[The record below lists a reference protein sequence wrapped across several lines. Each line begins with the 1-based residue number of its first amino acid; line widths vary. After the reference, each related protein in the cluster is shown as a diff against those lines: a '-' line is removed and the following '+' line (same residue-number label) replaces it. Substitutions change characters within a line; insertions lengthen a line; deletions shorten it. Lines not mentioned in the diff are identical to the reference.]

1 MGDISMAFQSYC
13 WNLGTTSFRVQ
24 NLNYKIERQL
34 QMLNELWS
42 NKENKIWDYFSQER
56 YYNIMHKEG
65 FVTGDAQRKDKD
77 ARQKTSGLVE
87 IGVIDKE
94 RRITEIG
101 YKIIEIIQDGVF
113 EDDNIFNIHKDSYI
127 YLKQLLKM
135 QKVATDMKVK
145 PFIVLIYL
153 LSNLG
158 YLTKEEFTFLLPL
171 CLKNSEA
178 KDMLETIKR
187 LRKSEITIED
197 IIKHRMNSMD
207 NYKEALEYMN
217 SNNIDTLEKF
227 AKVDMNRKSKDYS
240 KDLFE
245 FYKDLLDI
253 IKRELNEEE
262 INKISD
268 FIKIQSNKNSKVAKY
283 WKDYLGY
290 DPKNLFTD
298 EWKEYL
304 KTTKIFKA
312 KDIIE
317 FNTEFFRV
325 MQTAKWKATLEDY
338 ADLNRRYFSL
348 TDIIL
353 FKDDKVE
360 LDILPKYYFLN
371 IAEELLNTKFLS
383 NDEYK
388 EFIEKDIEFK
398 KIYNCLDININ
409 DIITQIR
416 VDYPQSRISLDNVKD
431 FIQDERFKRFEVLME
446 NKFNKENLI
455 MLFRDIEK
463 DNRKEVEEYLDC
475 EATIPT
481 ILEYILAIAWYR
493 ISNKQGNILN
503 FMRLS
508 LDANLLPKNH
518 AGGGTAD
525 IIYHYYKNE
534 IYNEH
539 DLLLE
544 ATLTDSTSQRKAEM
558 EPVSRHL
565 IRNKQEYDNETS
577 YAVFVANIL
586 NEEVLSDF
594 RGRRNHWYKGK
605 NNEAKQG
612 LKIIPLSISD
622 IVKILEKNLNYKQL
636 YKLFENAYNDTE
648 VNDLEWYDILVK
660 NQIENI

>member
-1 MGDISMAFQSYC
+1 MAFQSYC

-42 NKENKIWDYFSQER
+42 DRSNITWDGITQEK

-94 RRITEIG
+94 RKITEIG
-101 YKIIEIIQDGVF
+101 YKIIEIIKNNDF
-113 EDDNIFNIHKDSYI
+113 ESDNIFNIHKDSFI

-135 QKVATDMKVK
+135 QKTGTDMEVK

-153 LSNLG
+153 LSNLE
-158 YLTKEEFTFLLPL
+158 YLNRDEFTYLLPL
-171 CLKNSEA
+171 CLKNCEA
-178 KDMLETIKR
+178 KDMLITIKM
-187 LRKSEITIED
+187 LREKEITIED
-197 IIKHRMNSMD
+197 IIKNRMNSMK
-207 NYKEALEYMN
+207 NYQEALEFMN
-217 SNNIDTLEKF
+217 NNDIDTLEKF
-227 AKVDMNRKSKDYS
+227 AKVDMNRKSKEYS
-240 KDLFE
+240 KDLFK
-245 FYKDLLDI
+245 FYKDLLEI
-253 IKRELNEEE
+253 SQKEVNENDL
-262 INKISD
+262 NKILE
-268 FIKIQSNKNSKVAKY
+268 FIKMQSNKNSKVAKY
-283 WKDYLGY
+283 WKDYFGY
-290 DPKNLFTD
+290 DTKVIFTD
-298 EWKEYL
+298 EWKEYI
-304 KTTKIFKA
+304 KTTKIFNV
-312 KDIIE
+312 KDKIE
-317 FNTEFFRV
+317 FNTEFFRI
-325 MQTAKWKATLEDY
+325 MHTAKWKATLEDY

-353 FKDDKVE
+353 FKDNRVE
-360 LDILPKYYFLN
+360 LDILPRYYFLN
-371 IAEELLNTKFLS
+371 IAEKLLNTRFL
-383 NDEYK
+383 NTKEYK
-388 EFIEKDIEFK
+388 EYIEKDIKFED
-398 KIYNCLDININ
+398 IYDCLNININ

-416 VDYPQSRISLDNVKD
+416 VDYPESKISLDNVKE
-431 FIQDERFKRFEVLME
+431 FIQDERKKRFEELIE
-446 NKFNKENLI
+446 KRFKKENLI
-455 MLFRDIEK
+455 ELFRNIEN

-481 ILEYILAIAWYR
+481 ILEYVLAIAWYR
-493 ISNKQGNILN
+493 ISDKQGNILD
-503 FMRLS
+503 FMKLS

-525 IIYHYYKNE
+525 IIYHYYRNE
-534 IYNEH
+534 IYDEH

-594 RGRRNHWYKGK
+594 RGRKTHWYKGK
-605 NNEAKQG
+605 NDEAKQG
-612 LKIIPLSISD
+612 LKIIPLSIND
-622 IVKILEKNLNYKQL
+622 IIKILEKNLNYKQL
-636 YKLFENAYNDTE
+636 YELFENAYNDTKT
-648 VNDLEWYDILVK
+648 NDLEWYDILIKEPIK
-660 NQIENI
+660 NI

>member
-1 MGDISMAFQSYC
+1 MAFQSYC

-42 NKENKIWDYFSQER
+42 DRSNITWDGITQEK

-94 RRITEIG
+94 RKITEIG
-101 YKIIEIIQDGVF
+101 YKIIEIIKNNDF
-113 EDDNIFNIHKDSYI
+113 ESDNIFNIHKDSFI

-135 QKVATDMKVK
+135 QKTGTNMEVK

-153 LSNLG
+153 LSNLE
-158 YLTKEEFTFLLPL
+158 YLNRDEFTYLLPL
-171 CLKNSEA
+171 CLKNCEA
-178 KDMLETIKR
+178 KDMLITIKM
-187 LRKSEITIED
+187 LREKEITIED
-197 IIKHRMNSMD
+197 IIKNRMNSMK
-207 NYKEALEYMN
+207 NYQEALEFMN
-217 SNNIDTLEKF
+217 NNDIDTLEKF
-227 AKVDMNRKSKDYS
+227 AKVDMNRKSKEYS

-245 FYKDLLDI
+245 FYKYLLEVSQ
-253 IKRELNEEE
+253 RELNEDDL
-262 INKISD
+262 NKIIE
-268 FIKIQSNKNSKVAKY
+268 FIRIQSNKNSKVAKY
-283 WKDYLGY
+283 WKDYFGY
-290 DPKNLFTD
+290 STKAIFTD
-298 EWKEYL
+298 EWKEYI
-304 KTTKIFKA
+304 KTTRIFNA
-312 KDIIE
+312 KDKIE
-317 FNTEFFRV
+317 FNTEFFRI
-325 MQTAKWKATLEDY
+325 MHTAKWKATLEDY

-353 FKDDKVE
+353 FKDNRVE
-360 LDILPKYYFLN
+360 LDILPRYYFLN
-371 IAEELLNTKFLS
+371 IAEELLNTKFL
-383 NDEYK
+383 NTKEYK
-388 EFIEKDIEFK
+388 EYIEKDIKFEE
-398 KIYNCLDININ
+398 IYDCLDININ

-416 VDYPQSRISLDNVKD
+416 VDYPESKISLDNVKE
-431 FIQDERFKRFEVLME
+431 FIQDERKKRFEELIE
-446 NKFNKENLI
+446 KRFKKENLI
-455 MLFRDIEK
+455 ELFRNIEN

-481 ILEYILAIAWYR
+481 ILEYVLAIAWYR
-493 ISNKQGNILN
+493 ISDKQGNILD
-503 FMRLS
+503 FMKLS

-525 IIYHYYKNE
+525 IIYHYYRNE
-534 IYNEH
+534 IYDEH

-594 RGRRNHWYKGK
+594 RGRRTHWYKGK
-605 NNEAKQG
+605 NDEVKQG
-612 LKIIPLSISD
+612 LKIIPLSIND
-622 IVKILEKNLNYKQL
+622 IIKILEKNLNYKQL
-636 YKLFENAYNDTE
+636 YELFENAYNDTKT
-648 VNDLEWYDILVK
+648 NDLEWYDILIKEPIK
-660 NQIENI
+660 NI

>member
-1 MGDISMAFQSYC
+1 MAFQSYC

-42 NKENKIWDYFSQER
+42 DRSNITWNGITQEK

-94 RRITEIG
+94 RKITEIG
-101 YKIIEIIQDGVF
+101 YKIIEIIKNNDF
-113 EDDNIFNIHKDSYI
+113 ESDNIFNIHKDSFI

-135 QKVATDMKVK
+135 QKTGINMEVK

-153 LSNLG
+153 LSNLE
-158 YLTKEEFTFLLPL
+158 YLNRDEFTYLLPL
-171 CLKNSEA
+171 CLKNCEA
-178 KDMLETIKR
+178 KDMLITIKM
-187 LRKSEITIED
+187 LREKEITIED
-197 IIKHRMNSMD
+197 IIKNRMNSMK
-207 NYKEALEYMN
+207 NYQEALEFMN
-217 SNNIDTLEKF
+217 NNDIDTLEKF
-227 AKVDMNRKSKDYS
+227 AKVDMNRKSKEYS

-245 FYKDLLDI
+245 FYKYLLEVSQ
-253 IKRELNEEE
+253 RELNEDDL
-262 INKISD
+262 NKIIE
-268 FIKIQSNKNSKVAKY
+268 FIRIQSNKNSKVAKY
-283 WKDYLGY
+283 WKDYFGY
-290 DPKNLFTD
+290 STKAIFTD
-298 EWKEYL
+298 EWKEYI
-304 KTTKIFKA
+304 KTTRIFNA
-312 KDIIE
+312 KDKIE
-317 FNTEFFRV
+317 FNTEFFRI
-325 MQTAKWKATLEDY
+325 MHTAKWKATLEDY

-353 FKDDKVE
+353 FKDNRVE
-360 LDILPKYYFLN
+360 LDILPRYYFLN
-371 IAEELLNTKFLS
+371 IAEELLNTKFL
-383 NDEYK
+383 NTKEYK
-388 EFIEKDIEFK
+388 EYIEKDIKFEE
-398 KIYNCLDININ
+398 IYDCLDININ

-416 VDYPQSRISLDNVKD
+416 VDYPESKISLDNVKE
-431 FIQDERFKRFEVLME
+431 FIQDERKKRFEELIE
-446 NKFNKENLI
+446 KRFKKENLI
-455 MLFRDIEK
+455 ELFRNIEN

-481 ILEYILAIAWYR
+481 ILEYVLAIAWYR
-493 ISNKQGNILN
+493 ISDKQGNILD
-503 FMRLS
+503 FMKLS

-525 IIYHYYKNE
+525 IIYHYYRNE
-534 IYNEH
+534 IYDEH

-594 RGRRNHWYKGK
+594 RGRRTHWYKGK
-605 NNEAKQG
+605 NDEAKQG
-612 LKIIPLSISD
+612 LKIIPLSIND
-622 IVKILEKNLNYKQL
+622 IIKILEKNLNYKQL
-636 YKLFENAYNDTE
+636 YELFENAYNDTKT
-648 VNDLEWYDILVK
+648 NDLEWYDILIKEPIK
-660 NQIENI
+660 NI

>member
-1 MGDISMAFQSYC
+1 MAFQSYC

-42 NKENKIWDYFSQER
+42 DRSNITWDGITQER

-94 RRITEIG
+94 RKITEIG
-101 YKIIEIIQDGVF
+101 YKIIEIIKNNDF
-113 EDDNIFNIHKDSYI
+113 ESDNIFNIHKDSYI

-135 QKVATDMKVK
+135 QKTGTDMEVK

-153 LSNLG
+153 LSNLE
-158 YLTKEEFTFLLPL
+158 YLNRDEFTYLLPL
-171 CLKNSEA
+171 CLKNCEA
-178 KDMLETIKR
+178 KDMLITIKM
-187 LRKSEITIED
+187 LREKEITIED
-197 IIKHRMNSMD
+197 IIKKRMNSMK
-207 NYKEALEYMN
+207 NYQEALKFMN
-217 SNNIDTLEKF
+217 NNDIDTLEKF
-227 AKVDMNRKSKDYS
+227 AKVDMNRKSKEYS
-240 KDLFE
+240 KDLFK
-245 FYKDLLDI
+245 FYKDLLEI
-253 IKRELNEEE
+253 SQREVNENDL
-262 INKISD
+262 NKILK
-268 FIKIQSNKNSKVAKY
+268 FIKLQSNKNSKVAKY
-283 WKDYLGY
+283 WKDYFGY
-290 DPKNLFTD
+290 DTKVIFTD
-298 EWKEYL
+298 EWKEYI
-304 KTTKIFKA
+304 KTTKIFNV
-312 KDIIE
+312 KDKIE
-317 FNTEFFRV
+317 FNTEFFRI
-325 MQTAKWKATLEDY
+325 MHTAKWKATLEDY

-353 FKDDKVE
+353 FKDNRVE
-360 LDILPKYYFLN
+360 LDILPRYYFLN
-371 IAEELLNTKFLS
+371 IAEELLNTRFL
-383 NDEYK
+383 NTKEYK
-388 EFIEKDIEFK
+388 EYIEKDIKFEE
-398 KIYNCLDININ
+398 IYDCLNININ

-416 VDYPQSRISLDNVKD
+416 VDYPESKISLDNVKD
-431 FIQDERFKRFEVLME
+431 FIQDERKKRFEELIE
-446 NKFNKENLI
+446 KRFKKENLI
-455 MLFRDIEK
+455 ELFRNIEN

-481 ILEYILAIAWYR
+481 ILEYVLAIAWYR
-493 ISNKQGNILN
+493 ISNKQGNILD
-503 FMRLS
+503 FMKLS

-525 IIYHYYKNE
+525 IIYHYYRNE
-534 IYNEH
+534 IYHEH

-605 NNEAKQG
+605 NDEAKQG
-612 LKIIPLSISD
+612 LKIIPLSIND
-622 IVKILEKNLNYKQL
+622 IIKILEKNLNYKQL
-636 YKLFENAYNDTE
+636 YELFENAYNDTKT
-648 VNDLEWYDILVK
+648 NDLEWYDILIKEPIK
-660 NQIENI
+660 NI

>member
-1 MGDISMAFQSYC
+1 MAFQSYC

-42 NKENKIWDYFSQER
+42 DRINITWDGITQEK

-94 RRITEIG
+94 RKITEIG
-101 YKIIEIIQDGVF
+101 YKIIEIIKNNDF
-113 EDDNIFNIHKDSYI
+113 ESDNIFNIHKDSYI
-127 YLKQLLKM
+127 YLKQFLKM
-135 QKVATDMKVK
+135 QKTGTDMEVK

-153 LSNLG
+153 LSNLE
-158 YLTKEEFTFLLPL
+158 YLNRDEFTYLLPL
-171 CLKNSEA
+171 CLKDCEA
-178 KDMLETIKR
+178 KDMLITIKM
-187 LRKSEITIED
+187 LRENEITIED
-197 IIKHRMNSMD
+197 IIKNRMNSMK
-207 NYKEALEYMN
+207 NYQEALEFMN
-217 SNNIDTLEKF
+217 NNDIDTLEKF
-227 AKVDMNRKSKDYS
+227 AKVDMNRKSKEYS
-240 KDLFE
+240 KDLFK
-245 FYKDLLDI
+245 FYKDLLEI
-253 IKRELNEEE
+253 SQKEVNENDL
-262 INKISD
+262 NKILE
-268 FIKIQSNKNSKVAKY
+268 FIKMQSNKNSKVAKY
-283 WKDYLGY
+283 WKDYFGY
-290 DPKNLFTD
+290 DTKVIFTD
-298 EWKEYL
+298 EWKEYI
-304 KTTKIFKA
+304 KTTKIFNV
-312 KDIIE
+312 KDKIE
-317 FNTEFFRV
+317 FNTEFFRI
-325 MQTAKWKATLEDY
+325 MHTAKWKATLEDY

-353 FKDDKVE
+353 FKDNRVE
-360 LDILPKYYFLN
+360 LDILPRYYFLN
-371 IAEELLNTKFLS
+371 IAEKLLNTRFL
-383 NDEYK
+383 NTKEYK
-388 EFIEKDIEFK
+388 EYIEKDIKFED
-398 KIYNCLDININ
+398 IYDCLNININ

-416 VDYPQSRISLDNVKD
+416 VDYPESKISLDNVKE
-431 FIQDERFKRFEVLME
+431 FIQDERKKRFEELIE
-446 NKFNKENLI
+446 KRFKKENLI
-455 MLFRDIEK
+455 ELFRNIEN

-481 ILEYILAIAWYR
+481 ILEYVLAIAWYR
-493 ISNKQGNILN
+493 ISDKQGNILD
-503 FMRLS
+503 FMKLS

-525 IIYHYYKNE
+525 IIYHYYRNE
-534 IYNEH
+534 IYDEH

-594 RGRRNHWYKGK
+594 RGRRTHWYKGK

-612 LKIIPLSISD
+612 LKIIPLSIND
-622 IVKILEKNLNYKQL
+622 IIKILEKNLNYKQL
-636 YKLFENAYNDTE
+636 YELFENAYNDTKT
-648 VNDLEWYDILVK
+648 NDLEWYDILIKEPIK
-660 NQIENI
+660 NI

>member
-1 MGDISMAFQSYC
+1 MAFQSYC

-42 NKENKIWDYFSQER
+42 DRSNITWDGITQEK

-94 RRITEIG
+94 RKITEIG
-101 YKIIEIIQDGVF
+101 YKIIEIIKNNDF
-113 EDDNIFNIHKDSYI
+113 ESDNIFNIHKDSFI

-135 QKVATDMKVK
+135 QKTGTNMEVK

-153 LSNLG
+153 LSNLE
-158 YLTKEEFTFLLPL
+158 YLNRDEFTYLLPL
-171 CLKNSEA
+171 CLKNCEA
-178 KDMLETIKR
+178 KDMLITIKM
-187 LRKSEITIED
+187 LREKEITIED
-197 IIKHRMNSMD
+197 IIKNRMNSMK
-207 NYKEALEYMN
+207 NYQEALEFMN
-217 SNNIDTLEKF
+217 NNDIDTLEKF
-227 AKVDMNRKSKDYS
+227 AKVDMNRKSKEYS

-245 FYKDLLDI
+245 FYKYLLEVSQ
-253 IKRELNEEE
+253 RELNEDDL
-262 INKISD
+262 NKIIE
-268 FIKIQSNKNSKVAKY
+268 FIRIQSNKNSKVAKY
-283 WKDYLGY
+283 WKDYFGY
-290 DPKNLFTD
+290 STKAIFTD
-298 EWKEYL
+298 EWKEYI
-304 KTTKIFKA
+304 KTTRIFNA
-312 KDIIE
+312 KDKIE
-317 FNTEFFRV
+317 FNTEFFRI
-325 MQTAKWKATLEDY
+325 MHTAKWKATLEDY

-353 FKDDKVE
+353 FKDNRVE
-360 LDILPKYYFLN
+360 LDILPRYYFLN
-371 IAEELLNTKFLS
+371 IAEELLNTKFL
-383 NDEYK
+383 NTKEYK
-388 EFIEKDIEFK
+388 EYIEKDIKFEE
-398 KIYNCLDININ
+398 IYDCLDININ

-416 VDYPQSRISLDNVKD
+416 VDYPESKISLDNVKE
-431 FIQDERFKRFEVLME
+431 FIQDERKKRFEELIE
-446 NKFNKENLI
+446 KRFKKENLI
-455 MLFRDIEK
+455 ELFRNIEN

-481 ILEYILAIAWYR
+481 ILEYVLAVAWYR
-493 ISNKQGNILN
+493 ISDKQGNILD
-503 FMRLS
+503 FMKLS

-525 IIYHYYKNE
+525 IIYHYYRNE
-534 IYNEH
+534 IYDEH

-594 RGRRNHWYKGK
+594 RGRRTHWYKGK
-605 NNEAKQG
+605 NDEAKQG
-612 LKIIPLSISD
+612 LKIIPLSIND
-622 IVKILEKNLNYKQL
+622 IIKILEKNLNYKQL
-636 YKLFENAYNDTE
+636 YELFENAYNDTKT
-648 VNDLEWYDILVK
+648 NDLEWYDILIKEPIK
-660 NQIENI
+660 NI

>member
-1 MGDISMAFQSYC
+1 MAFQSYC

-42 NKENKIWDYFSQER
+42 DRSNITWDGITQEK

-65 FVTGDAQRKDKD
+65 FVTGAAQRKDKD

-94 RRITEIG
+94 RKITEIG
-101 YKIIEIIQDGVF
+101 YKIIEIIKNNDF
-113 EDDNIFNIHKDSYI
+113 ESDNIFNIHKDSFI

-135 QKVATDMKVK
+135 QKIGTNMEVK

-153 LSNLG
+153 LSNLE
-158 YLTKEEFTFLLPL
+158 YLNRDEFTYLLPL
-171 CLKNSEA
+171 CLKNCEA
-178 KDMLETIKR
+178 KDMLITIKM
-187 LRKSEITIED
+187 LREKEITIED
-197 IIKHRMNSMD
+197 IIKNRMNSME
-207 NYKEALEYMN
+207 NYQEALEFMN
-217 SNNIDTLEKF
+217 NNDIDTLEKF
-227 AKVDMNRKSKDYS
+227 AKVDMNRKSKEYS

-245 FYKDLLDI
+245 FYKYLLEVSQ
-253 IKRELNEEE
+253 RELNEDDL
-262 INKISD
+262 NKIIE

-283 WKDYLGY
+283 WKDYFGY
-290 DPKNLFTD
+290 STKAIFTD
-298 EWKEYL
+298 EWKEYI
-304 KTTKIFKA
+304 KTTRIFNA
-312 KDIIE
+312 KDKIE
-317 FNTEFFRV
+317 FNTEFFRI
-325 MQTAKWKATLEDY
+325 MHTAKWKATLEDY

-353 FKDDKVE
+353 FKDNRVE
-360 LDILPKYYFLN
+360 LDILPRYYFLN
-371 IAEELLNTKFLS
+371 IAEELLNTKFL
-383 NDEYK
+383 NTKEYK
-388 EFIEKDIEFK
+388 EYIEKDIKFEE
-398 KIYNCLDININ
+398 IYDCLDININ

-416 VDYPQSRISLDNVKD
+416 VDYPESKISLDNVKD
-431 FIQDERFKRFEVLME
+431 FIQDEREKRFEELID
-446 NKFNKENLI
+446 KRFKKENLI
-455 MLFRDIEK
+455 ELFRNIEN

-481 ILEYILAIAWYR
+481 ILEYVLAIAWYR
-493 ISNKQGNILN
+493 ISNKQGNILD
-503 FMRLS
+503 FMKLS

-525 IIYHYYKNE
+525 IIYHYYRNE
-534 IYNEH
+534 IYDEH

-605 NNEAKQG
+605 NDEAKQG
-612 LKIIPLSISD
+612 LKIIPLSIND
-622 IVKILEKNLNYKQL
+622 IIKILEKNLNYKQL
-636 YKLFENAYNDTE
+636 YELFENAYNDTKT
-648 VNDLEWYDILVK
+648 NDLEWYDILIKEPIK
-660 NQIENI
+660 NI

>member
-1 MGDISMAFQSYC
+1 MAFQSYC

-42 NKENKIWDYFSQER
+42 DRSNITWDGITQEK

-94 RRITEIG
+94 RKITEIG
-101 YKIIEIIQDGVF
+101 YKIIEIIKNNDF
-113 EDDNIFNIHKDSYI
+113 ESDNIFNIHKDSFI

-135 QKVATDMKVK
+135 QKTGTNMEVK

-153 LSNLG
+153 LSNLE
-158 YLTKEEFTFLLPL
+158 YLNRDEFTYLLPL
-171 CLKNSEA
+171 CLKNCEA
-178 KDMLETIKR
+178 KDMLITIKM
-187 LRKSEITIED
+187 LREKKITIED
-197 IIKHRMNSMD
+197 IIKNRMNSMK
-207 NYKEALEYMN
+207 NYQEALEFMN
-217 SNNIDTLEKF
+217 NNDIDTLEKF
-227 AKVDMNRKSKDYS
+227 AKVDMNRKSKEYS

-245 FYKDLLDI
+245 FYKYLLEVSQ
-253 IKRELNEEE
+253 RELNEDDL
-262 INKISD
+262 NKIIE
-268 FIKIQSNKNSKVAKY
+268 FIRIQSNKNSKVAKY
-283 WKDYLGY
+283 WKDYFGY
-290 DPKNLFTD
+290 STKAIFTD
-298 EWKEYL
+298 EWKEYI
-304 KTTKIFKA
+304 KTTRIFNA
-312 KDIIE
+312 KDKIE
-317 FNTEFFRV
+317 FNTEFFRI
-325 MQTAKWKATLEDY
+325 MHTAKWKATLEDY

-353 FKDDKVE
+353 FKDNRVE
-360 LDILPKYYFLN
+360 LDILPRYYFLN
-371 IAEELLNTKFLS
+371 IAEELLNTKFL
-383 NDEYK
+383 NTKEYK
-388 EFIEKDIEFK
+388 EYIEKDIKFEE
-398 KIYNCLDININ
+398 IYDCLDININ

-416 VDYPQSRISLDNVKD
+416 VDYPESKISLDNVKE
-431 FIQDERFKRFEVLME
+431 FIQDERKKRFEELIE
-446 NKFNKENLI
+446 KRFKKENLI
-455 MLFRDIEK
+455 ELFRNIEN

-481 ILEYILAIAWYR
+481 ILEYVLAIAWYR
-493 ISNKQGNILN
+493 ISDKQGNILD
-503 FMRLS
+503 FMKLS

-525 IIYHYYKNE
+525 IIYHYYRNE
-534 IYNEH
+534 IYDEH

-594 RGRRNHWYKGK
+594 RGRRTHWYKGK
-605 NNEAKQG
+605 NDEAKQG
-612 LKIIPLSISD
+612 LKIIPLSIND
-622 IVKILEKNLNYKQL
+622 IIKILEKNLNYKQL
-636 YKLFENAYNDTE
+636 YELFENAYNDTKT
-648 VNDLEWYDILVK
+648 NDLEWYDILIKEPIK
-660 NQIENI
+660 NI